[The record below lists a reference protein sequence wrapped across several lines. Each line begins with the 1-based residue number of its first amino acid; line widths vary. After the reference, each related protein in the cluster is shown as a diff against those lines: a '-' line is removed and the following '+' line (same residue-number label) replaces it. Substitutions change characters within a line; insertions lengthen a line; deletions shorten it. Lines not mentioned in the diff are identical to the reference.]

1 MLSFQLNNSSDPI
14 LAMRG
19 SLGMAWRGVACSL
32 LAFVTV
38 NVYQTHVPPPF
49 WWVECVSKHLLRGF
63 GTGFIYSSCYI
74 FYLSSKSAFSS
85 SIIFFERKEILKSV
99 FLLFSFFESSRKIH
113 KHSIGRLF
121 HNLHTHSRN
130 IRNETKRCNI
140 VLKCKYYLSILYKQ
154 TLFLYTS

>member
-49 WWVECVSKHLLRGF
+49 
-63 GTGFIYSSCYI
+63 
-74 FYLSSKSAFSS
+74 
-85 SIIFFERKEILKSV
+85 
-99 FLLFSFFESSRKIH
+99 
-113 KHSIGRLF
+113 
-121 HNLHTHSRN
+121 
-130 IRNETKRCNI
+130 
-140 VLKCKYYLSILYKQ
+140 
-154 TLFLYTS
+154 